1 MEVKDLRINTNN
13 NEIKS
18 FKWKV
23 STLGEPFEY
32 QEKFV
37 DENNRLLEFDRFGE
51 IFIDC
56 LWAKSSLNKQEIF
69 DSYEKST
76 LLDLAEYIGVDYYEN
91 EASVIDIFFEALKK
105 LTKSYYDNAYYCLIH
120 HKTRPSQ
127 KAQSLYREICRE
139 MDIHEDIPF
148 SAEVCLKYLQ
158 SKLHSMNELYCSN
171 LEVIHSDVLHS
182 LADEINKN
190 VQTSQICRD
199 CLTDR
204 EKQQEREYARCV
216 AVYVFD
222 EENAYRGY
230 LTFSGFLDCNDLDIL
245 NAVCNTSTP
254 KLELIETISKIAT
267 SLRLELVTTNPNIRL
282 FGIENNRLQ
291 EIANLGK
298 EINYRNIPLSN
309 NAKLD
314 IERIKGDYSCCERKI
329 FTKFDSE
336 YRHGTLFVK
345 FAPCEKCQ
353 LATLYELQIQHL
365 FSLVPRLKLK
375 NNTQTKKGKIENEPH
390 KELFG

>member
-1 MEVKDLRINTNN
+1 MRINTNN

-56 LWAKSSLNKQEIF
+56 LWAKSLLNKQEIF

-158 SKLHSMNELYCSN
+158 SKLYSMNELYCSN
-171 LEVIHSDVLHS
+171 LEVIHSDIIHS
-182 LADEINKN
+182 LVDEINKN
-190 VQTSQICRD
+190 AETSQICRD

-204 EKQQEREYARCV
+204 EKQQEGEHARCV
-216 AVYVFD
+216 AIYVFD
-222 EENAYRGY
+222 EETSCKGY
-230 LTFSGFLDCNDLDIL
+230 LTFSGFLDCSDLNIL
-245 NAVCNTSTP
+245 NVVCKTNAP
-254 KLELIETISKIAT
+254 KADLINTISQIAT
-267 SLRLELVTTNPNIRL
+267 NLQLELVATNPNIRL
-282 FGIENNRLQ
+282 CGIERNQLQ
-291 EIANLGK
+291 EIANLGD
-298 EINYRNIPLSN
+298 EINYQNIPTNN
-309 NAKLD
+309 NAQLD
-314 IERIKGDYSCCERKI
+314 VKRIKNDYSCCERKI
-329 FTKFDSE
+329 FTKFDSG
-336 YRHGTLFVK
+336 YKHGTLFVK

-353 LATLYELQIQHL
+353 LAILYEFKTQHL

-375 NNTQTKKGKIENEPH
+375 K
-390 KELFG
+390 